1 MSYKWII
8 IFNLILS
15 WFIYSLY
22 FNGSLILFLYFS
34 IFLFCIYFFFRRYYQ
49 YILIFIFL
57 MSIVWILQVYWLDF
71 FANSFNPVV
80 NWWIRN
86 DEFYISTT
94 IIFIS
99 LLSFLINV
107 SIIIVS
113 FYEKKEELKNNQN
126 LEWTL
131 KRTKFED

>member
-80 NWWIRN
+80 NWWTRN

-107 SIIIVS
+107 STIIVS
-113 FYEKKEELKNNQN
+113 FYEKKEELKNNQI
-126 LEWTL
+126 LKWTL
-131 KRTKFED
+131 KRAKVED

>member
-34 IFLFCIYFFFRRYYQ
+34 ICLFCIYIFFRRYYQ

-57 MSIVWILQVYWLDF
+57 MSMVWILQVYWLDF

-107 SIIIVS
+107 STIIVS

>member
-34 IFLFCIYFFFRRYYQ
+34 IFLFCIYIFFRKYYQ

-57 MSIVWILQVYWLDF
+57 MSMVWILQVYWLDF

-107 SIIIVS
+107 STIIVS